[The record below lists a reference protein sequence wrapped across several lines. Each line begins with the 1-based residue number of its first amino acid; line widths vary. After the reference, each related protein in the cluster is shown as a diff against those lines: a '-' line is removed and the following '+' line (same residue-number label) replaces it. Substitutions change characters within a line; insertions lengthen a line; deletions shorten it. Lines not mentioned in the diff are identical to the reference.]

1 MEHFVGKIIENRKIE
16 IEDLSLEEI
25 KDYFI
30 DKIRETP
37 LSKINY
43 ELFNFSSDK
52 KIYLISIYKDFWDK
66 KTNIIYWI
74 ECENKEEAKRLLE
87 LMAEDELY
95 SF

>member
-1 MEHFVGKIIENRKIE
+1 MEHFIGKIIDNCKVE

-25 KDYFI
+25 RDYFI

-37 LSKINY
+37 LSKIDY

-52 KIYLISIYKDFWDK
+52 KIYLISTYKNYWNK
-66 KTNIIYWI
+66 KINMYWI
-74 ECENKEEAKRLLE
+74 ECENKEEAKKLLE
-87 LMAEDELY
+87 LMLEDELY